1 MKRLAI
7 ILFAICFG
15 LKSNAQIQTKFWG
28 LELSSFYYESLET
41 LEGRISDRCKYTQVR
56 DNSIV
61 AMDGKLGGYDWNFVT
76 FRFYKGEFS
85 RGLYAVSFSKNY
97 DTRISAKPIYTLLLE
112 SLTNKYGT
120 PIELKNEYTKTS
132 VAWGSKEGKY
142 RCSLELMEGE
152 SRGGKM
158 LWYINLDYW
167 DDNLLT
173 LSIKQEEDEL

>member
-97 DTRISAKPIYTLLLE
+97 ETRVYAKPTYTQLLE
-112 SLTNKYGT
+112 SLLATAMERYCSTSWTKELYKFLKYILRKRT
-120 PIELKNEYTKTS
+120 Y
-132 VAWGSKEGKY
+132 
-142 RCSLELMEGE
+142 
-152 SRGGKM
+152 
-158 LWYINLDYW
+158 
-167 DDNLLT
+167 
-173 LSIKQEEDEL
+173 